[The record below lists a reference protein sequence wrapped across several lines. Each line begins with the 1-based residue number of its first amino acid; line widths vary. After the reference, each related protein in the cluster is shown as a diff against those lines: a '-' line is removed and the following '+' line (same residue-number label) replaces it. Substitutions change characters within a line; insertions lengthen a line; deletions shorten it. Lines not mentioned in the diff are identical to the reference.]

1 LSLLYPFS
9 FTIRLRLI
17 GTDKDTRK
25 ERRRRKRPLS
35 GFGREL
41 DKNLPLLRPLLST
54 PLLY

>member
-9 FTIRLRLI
+9 FTIRLGLI
-17 GTDKDTRK
+17 GTDKDIRK

-35 GFGREL
+35 GFEREL
-41 DKNLPLLRPLLST
+41 GKNVPLLRPLLST